1 MGVGTKYTVA
11 EWMHFTSCGALSNI
25 SSTAET
31 RNGMVSL
38 RRSQDKLLGSVAC
51 SDWQV
56 PQRLQKEK
64 AAQAPDTSDGC
75 SGRENKAILEP

>member
-1 MGVGTKYTVA
+1 
-11 EWMHFTSCGALSNI
+11 
-25 SSTAET
+25 
-31 RNGMVSL
+31 MVSL